1 MSSIK
6 VDDKNFDEIVL
17 KSKIPVLV
25 DFWAEWCAPCKPMG
39 AIMEEISN
47 ECGEKIRVVKIDI
60 DKAGDIARRYMI
72 SSIPTFTVFI
82 NGHVATSVIGARSK
96 AALLNDLKDFIK

>member
-1 MSSIK
+1 
-6 VDDKNFDEIVL
+6 
-17 KSKIPVLV
+17 
-25 DFWAEWCAPCKPMG
+25 MG
-39 AIMEEISN
+39 AIMEEISK
-47 ECGEKIRVVKIDI
+47 EYGEKIRVVKIDI

>member
-6 VDDKNFDEIVL
+6 VDDKNFDEVVL
-17 KSKIPVLV
+17 KSKMPVLV

-39 AIMEEISN
+39 AIMEEISK
-47 ECGEKIRVVKIDI
+47 EYGEKIRVVKIDI